1 MILPIIPPTVKS
13 VTSDKLK
20 IHNNRIVDKQKAKQK
35 LKVRRENRLRRKN
48 VFSTWCP
55 CIFSSKYK
63 N

>member
-20 IHNNRIVDKQKAKQK
+20 IHNNRIVDKQKAKKK
-35 LKVRRENRLRRKN
+35 LKVRRRKN